1 MILSNHR
8 ERKEDQM
15 KKQETRKLRADLSPE
30 GRKRAERIGSLTW
43 KSARYTSPSRRRVF
57 KFIPSREQH

>member
-1 MILSNHR
+1 
-8 ERKEDQM
+8 M